1 MRTVGII
8 AEYNPFH
15 NGHAYQIRKA
25 KELTNAN
32 YCVVVMSGDFVQRG
46 APALMDKYLRT
57 ECALRNGAD
66 LILELPVCFALSSAE
81 KNVTIEKNDKK
92 WVLNA
97 HMQLEESA
105 VKLVPTATAP
115 VLPSDE
121 SEEEQ
126 AQ

>member
-1 MRTVGII
+1 MREYEII
-8 AEYNPFH
+8 ERKYTEEEMKTLMQEEWDKIISTLDEK
-15 NGHAYQIRKA
+15 GVQI
-25 KELTNAN
+25 
-32 YCVVVMSGDFVQRG
+32 
-46 APALMDKYLRT
+46 
-57 ECALRNGAD
+57 
-66 LILELPVCFALSSAE
+66 AE